1 MIEKSQTPRQME
13 IIEAALNLISNEG
26 IQSLT
31 IKNLSKQIGITEPA
45 IYRHFENKI
54 QILITIL
61 NLFKEKSQS
70 LFESEF
76 YKTDTAINKIDHLM
90 SSHLQAFIAKPS
102 LINVIFS
109 EEVFKNEKV
118 LLDKINEVITHNY
131 GILTEII
138 IDGQEKKLI
147 REDIS
152 ASILATIIMGSLRL
166 FIKQWQFNLH
176 KDLLEIEGA
185 KFIHAV
191 KLLIRNSQ

>member
-1 MIEKSQTPRQME
+1 MIEQSQTPRQIE

-31 IKNLSKQIGITEPA
+31 IKNLSKRIGITEPA

-61 NLFKEKSQS
+61 DLFKEKSKA
-70 LFESEF
+70 LFDSEL
-76 YKTDTAINKIDHLM
+76 YKSDSAINKIEHLM
-90 SSHLQAFIAKPS
+90 NNHLQALTSKPS

-109 EEVFKNEKV
+109 EEIFKNEKV
-118 LLDKINEVITHNY
+118 LLDKINEVIAHNY

-138 IDGQEKKLI
+138 TDGQQNKII

-176 KDLLEIEGA
+176 KDLMEIEGA
-185 KFIHAV
+185 KFINAV
-191 KLLIRNSQ
+191 KILIRNPQ